1 MRVVLR
7 VVACVAIASA
17 VAGSAAA
24 SPRALLHKPAPQF
37 ARNDLQHRTID
48 LRAYRGKVVLLTY
61 WATWCAPCQ
70 MEIPRFVDWQRTLGP
85 RGFEVIAVSMDD
97 DAGPVTQLMKR
108 RNVNYP
114 VVMGDARLAK
124 LYGGILGLP
133 VNFLIDRKGTVQAV
147 WQGESNLESM
157 HARILEMLRVPEASG
172 TLKPAAANTSSLR

>member
-1 MRVVLR
+1 M
-7 VVACVAIASA
+7 
-17 VAGSAAA
+17 A
-24 SPRALLHKPAPQF
+24 SPRELLHKPAPQF

-48 LRAYRGKVVLLTY
+48 LRAYRGKVVLLTF

-114 VVMGDARLAK
+114 VVMGDAKLAR

-133 VNFLIDRKGTVQAV
+133 VNFLIDRRGTVQAV
-147 WQGESNLESM
+147 MQGESNLASM
-157 HARILEMLRVPEASG
+157 HGRILELLRAPEASG
-172 TLKPAAANTSSLR
+172 AVKTALANQSSPR